1 MTNLLADIKSLA
13 KITLN
18 IESEA
23 IKKLISYIDDSFFL
37 CLQDIDQ
44 MPGRLIVSGI
54 GKSALIGQ
62 KMVATFNSTG
72 TPAIFMHAADAIHGD
87 LGMVQPGDIV
97 MLISKSGNTPEIKA
111 LIPYIKNMG
120 NKLIALVGNVESEL
134 ATQANYVINS
144 TVDQEACPN
153 NLAPTTS
160 TTAQLAMG
168 DTMAVCLLKMRG
180 FTGQDFARFHP
191 GGSLGKQ
198 LYLRAKDLSAVN
210 AKPVVNLNQSAKE
223 VLLQISKG
231 RLGIVAVL
239 DDFQKIK
246 GVITDGDIRR
256 LLEKTN
262 DISNVKAQN
271 FYSSSFKSIDSE
283 SMATEALQLMR
294 NHSIN
299 QLVVL
304 KEGNFDG
311 FIHIQDLI
319 REGLI

>member
-18 IESEA
+18 IESKA
-23 IKKLISYIDDSFFL
+23 IKNLISYIDDSFFL
-37 CLQDIDQ
+37 CLQDIHQ
-44 MPGRLIVSGI
+44 MEGRLIVSGI

-62 KMVATFNSTG
+62 KIVATFNSTG
-72 TPAIFMHAADAIHGD
+72 TPSIFMHAADAIHGD

-134 ATQANYVINS
+134 ATHANYVINS

-198 LYLRAKDLSAVN
+198 LYLRAKDLSLAN
-210 AKPVVNLNQSAKE
+210 SKPVVNVNQSAKE
-223 VLLQISKG
+223 VLLEISKG

-239 DDFQKIK
+239 NDENMIQ

-262 DISNVKAQN
+262 DISNVKAQD
-271 FYSSSFKSIDSE
+271 FYSRSFKSIE
-283 SMATEALQLMR
+283 TEAMATEALQIMR
-294 NHSIN
+294 NNSIN

-304 KEGNFDG
+304 KNSHFEG

>member
-37 CLQDIDQ
+37 CLQDINQ

-294 NHSIN
+294 NNSIN

>member
-1 MTNLLADIKSLA
+1 M
-13 KITLN
+13 
-18 IESEA
+18 
-23 IKKLISYIDDSFFL
+23 
-37 CLQDIDQ
+37 
-44 MPGRLIVSGI
+44 
-54 GKSALIGQ
+54 
-62 KMVATFNSTG
+62 
-72 TPAIFMHAADAIHGD
+72 
-87 LGMVQPGDIV
+87 
-97 MLISKSGNTPEIKA
+97 
-111 LIPYIKNMG
+111 
-120 NKLIALVGNVESEL
+120 ESEL

-294 NHSIN
+294 NNSIN

>member
-37 CLQDIDQ
+37 CLQAIDQ

-294 NHSIN
+294 NNSIN

>member
-23 IKKLISYIDDSFFL
+23 LKKLISYIDDSFFL
-37 CLQDIDQ
+37 CLQDIHQ
-44 MPGRLIVSGI
+44 MKGRLIVSGI

-120 NKLIALVGNVESEL
+120 NTLIGMVGNTESEL
-134 ATQANYVINS
+134 ATHSNYVINA

-198 LYLRAKDLSAVN
+198 LYLRAKDLSLVN

-223 VLLQISKG
+223 VLLEISKG

-262 DISNVKAQN
+262 DISNVKAQD

-304 KEGNFDG
+304 KEGNLAG